1 MAPEVNNKNKEHRMT
16 LTKIQ
21 WITVD
26 EMKNRLSISKNKAY
40 QLADSG
46 SLETVKIG
54 RCVRIN
60 EESLNRWLDSLSLHK
75 ADGGDD
81 MR

>member
-1 MAPEVNNKNKEHRMT
+1 MAA
-16 LTKIQ
+16 TKSK

-40 QLADSG
+40 EIANSG

-54 RCVRIN
+54 RSLRIN
-60 EESLNRWLDSLSLHK
+60 EESLTHWLDSLSLRK
-75 ADGGDD
+75 AGGGDE
-81 MR
+81 MT

>member
-1 MAPEVNNKNKEHRMT
+1 MT
-16 LTKIQ
+16 LSKKH

-26 EMKNRLSISKNKAY
+26 EMKNTLSISRNKAY
-40 QLADSG
+40 EVANSG

-54 RCVRIN
+54 RSLRIS
-60 EESLNRWLDSLSLHK
+60 EESLNRWLDSLSIPK

-81 MR
+81 MKD